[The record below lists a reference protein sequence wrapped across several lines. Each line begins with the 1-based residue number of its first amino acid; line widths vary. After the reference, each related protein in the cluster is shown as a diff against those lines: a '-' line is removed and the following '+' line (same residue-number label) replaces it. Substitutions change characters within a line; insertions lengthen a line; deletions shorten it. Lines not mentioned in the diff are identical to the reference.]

1 MNKHPSNV
9 SETASNKPA
18 SNATAFV
25 LPGTAVA
32 PYRAFTAALSN
43 GDTCPV
49 HASNGTD
56 WQDFIGTYSAGALA
70 QTTLLESSTGSWID
84 WSAGADVLLEI
95 AWLGATG
102 EDTDAHLASTSNPH
116 SVTAAQVGAYTSGAV
131 DTLLTGKAD
140 TSHNHSGAYE
150 PADTNIQTHI
160 TDTALHSVGAQIT
173 AATSKATP
181 VDADELGLV
190 DSAAS
195 NVLKKLTWANLKAT
209 LTSIFAILAGK
220 AGGQTLVGGSA
231 VTDALVLQGT
241 SGNGTAASPAVQLK
255 VGNNGGTTALTV
267 LNSGNVGIGTTSPTA
282 KLDVNGGIGLSGFV
296 TAVPSMAGGFIGSS
310 NGIGPGAYPYDEYGN
325 LIITSRSNGT
335 GRDILFQTGATLT
348 SRMVINRTGN
358 VGIGTTAPSAKLTV
372 NTGNIHYN
380 TTYTDASNYER
391 LAITG
396 TAGSNVQIKAET
408 AGTGADNL
416 SILLTPAG
424 TGNVGIG
431 TTAPSALLDI
441 NSDTFRVRTSRT
453 PSSATAT
460 GNAGDVCW
468 DANYIYVCTA
478 TNTWKRSAISTW

>member
-1 MNKHPSNV
+1 MEARVVP
-9 SETASNKPA
+9 
-18 SNATAFV
+18 
-25 LPGTAVA
+25 
-32 PYRAFTAALSN
+32 
-43 GDTCPV
+43 
-49 HASNGTD
+49 
-56 WQDFIGTYSAGALA
+56 
-70 QTTLLESSTGSWID
+70 
-84 WSAGADVLLEI
+84 
-95 AWLGATG
+95 
-102 EDTDAHLASTSNPH
+102 
-116 SVTAAQVGAYTSGAV
+116 
-131 DTLLTGKAD
+131 
-140 TSHNHSGAYE
+140 
-150 PADTNIQTHI
+150 
-160 TDTALHSVGAQIT
+160 
-173 AATSKATP
+173 
-181 VDADELGLV
+181 
-190 DSAAS
+190 
-195 NVLKKLTWANLKAT
+195 
-209 LTSIFAILAGK
+209 
-220 AGGQTLVGGSA
+220 
-231 VTDALVLQGT
+231 
-241 SGNGTAASPAVQLK
+241 
-255 VGNNGGTTALTV
+255 
-267 LNSGNVGIGTTSPTA
+267 TSPTA